1 MRSLITGYR
10 LYRCQRRFALDESG
24 ATAIEY
30 ALIASGVSIAIVGAV
45 TSLGSQIMVVF
56 YDKLNNLF

>member
-1 MRSLITGYR
+1 MVCSDFVANV
-10 LYRCQRRFALDESG
+10 RRFAGDTSG

-45 TSLGSQIMVVF
+45 SALGTHLKETF
-56 YDKLNNLF
+56 YDKLTTLFD

>member
-1 MRSLITGYR
+1 MRSLIT
-10 LYRCQRRFALDESG
+10 RCFLHHYQRSFARDESG

-30 ALIASGVSIAIVGAV
+30 ALIAGGVSIAIVGAL
-45 TSLGSQIMVVF
+45 TTLGSQIMVVF

>member
-1 MRSLITGYR
+1 MRSLIT
-10 LYRCQRRFALDESG
+10 RCFLHRRQRSFARDERG

-30 ALIASGVSIAIVGAV
+30 ALIAGGVSIAIVGAL